1 MTRVRFAPSPTGN
14 LHIGGARTAL
24 FNWLFARSK
33 KAEFILR
40 IEDTDVKR
48 SQKEYIDEILNSL
61 KWLGFDWDAIYYQ
74 SKNFDKYLEFAQR
87 LVKEGKA
94 YIEDKAVIFKV
105 PQKKIKINDLIHGEI
120 EFDTA
125 TLKPQVL
132 IKSDESPT
140 YNFACVVDDA
150 TQEITHIIRGDD
162 HISNTPKQIL
172 FYEALGF
179 TVPVFAHLPLILA
192 TAGGR
197 MSKRKGAT
205 SISEYRALGYL
216 PEALVNYLLLLGWS
230 PGENQEIV
238 TAKEALKKFNIEK
251 ANKTAAAFDI
261 NKLDWINAH
270 YIKNTP
276 LEDLFEK
283 IKPFLEQKGYDLKDF
298 DRQYLLNLIKLYQ
311 GRISKLTDFADWADF
326 FFKDGLVISEELK
339 EKHFSKDLTKEF
351 SLLAQRIASLDSF
364 TIEDI
369 ESSFRDLVKELGIK
383 TKELVHPVRVALT
396 GKEIGPGLFETMF
409 YLGKE
414 KLLKRLNCIAQAQNK
429 EAA

>member
-1 MTRVRFAPSPTGN
+1 MIRVRFAPSPTGN

-33 KAEFILR
+33 GAEFILR
-40 IEDTDVKR
+40 IEDTDIKR

-61 KWLGFDWDAIYYQ
+61 KWLGLDWDDIYYQ
-74 SKNFDKYLEFAQR
+74 SKNFDKYTEFAQK
-87 LVKEGKA
+87 LVKENKA
-94 YIEDKAVIFKV
+94 YKEEGAIIFNV
-105 PQKKIKINDLIHGEI
+105 LSKKIRIKDLVHGDI
-120 EFDTA
+120 EFDA
-125 TLKPQVL
+125 GILKPQVL
-132 IKSDESPT
+132 IKADGSPT

-179 TVPVFAHLPLILA
+179 SIPVFAHLPLILA
-192 TAGGR
+192 TEGGR

-205 SISEYRALGYL
+205 SISEYKALGYL
-216 PEALVNYLLLLGWS
+216 PQALVNYLLLLGWS
-230 PGENQEIV
+230 PGENQEII
-238 TAKEALKKFNIEK
+238 TFEQAIKKFNIEK

-261 NKLDWINAH
+261 NKLDWINAE
-270 YIKNTP
+270 YIKNTS
-276 LEDLFEK
+276 LDNLLNMLN
-283 IKPFLEQKGYDLKDF
+283 PFLNQRNYEIKNF

-311 GRISKLTDFADWADF
+311 GRISKLIDFVDWADF
-326 FFKDGLVISEELK
+326 FFKKDLVIPDELK
-339 EKHFSKDLTKEF
+339 KKHFSKDLKKEF
-351 SLLAQRIASLDSF
+351 ALLVDRISALDSF
-364 TIEDI
+364 TIESI
-369 ESSFRDLVKELGIK
+369 EESFRALVKELGIK

-414 KLLKRLNCIAQAQNK
+414 KLLNRLNSIAQVQK
-429 EAA
+429 